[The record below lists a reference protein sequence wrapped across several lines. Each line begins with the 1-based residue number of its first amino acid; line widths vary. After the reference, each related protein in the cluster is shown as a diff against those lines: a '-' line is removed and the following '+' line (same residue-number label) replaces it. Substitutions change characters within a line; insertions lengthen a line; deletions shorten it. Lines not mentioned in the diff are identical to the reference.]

1 MSDTCNLFPLFGDP
15 WPSCLLPSQREER
28 PVVIIPT
35 LSLHREGS
43 ESCLYGNRGDMWS
56 LALSTESNMLD
67 ATGRR
72 LFTSQDPT
80 KQAGPSTMTFREEA
94 GLLAL
99 QAQLSLI
106 AQSCPTLCD
115 PMDCSMP
122 GFPVHHQLPELAQTH
137 VHQVG
142 DAIQNIS
149 SSVLPFSS
157 CLQSFPAS
165 GSFQMSQ
172 FFALSGQSIAVS
184 ASASVLPLN
193 IQDWFPL
200 GWTGLISLQS
210 KGLKSLLQHHSS
222 KAWLVL
228 KNVKSRP
235 FPWVSFLFSDGCL

>member
-1 MSDTCNLFPLFGDP
+1 MSDTCSLFPLFGDP

-115 PMDCSMP
+115 PMDSRLLRP
-122 GFPVHHQLPELAQTH
+122 WDFLGKSTG
-137 VHQVG
+137 VG
-142 DAIQNIS
+142 CH
-149 SSVLPFSS
+149 F
-157 CLQSFPAS
+157 
-165 GSFQMSQ
+165 
-172 FFALSGQSIAVS
+172 
-184 ASASVLPLN
+184 
-193 IQDWFPL
+193 
-200 GWTGLISLQS
+200 
-210 KGLKSLLQHHSS
+210 LLQRIFPTQGLNPGLLHCRWTLHC
-222 KAWLVL
+222 L
-228 KNVKSRP
+228 SRQGNLLG
-235 FPWVSFLFSDGCL
+235 S

>member
-1 MSDTCNLFPLFGDP
+1 M
-15 WPSCLLPSQREER
+15 R
-28 PVVIIPT
+28 
-35 LSLHREGS
+35 SLHREGS

-142 DAIQNIS
+142 DTIQNIS

-165 GSFQMSQ
+165 GSFLM
-172 FFALSGQSIAVS
+172 
-184 ASASVLPLN
+184 SVLHNRWPKYWSFSFSISPSN
-193 IQDWFPL
+193 EYS
-200 GWTGLISLQS
+200 GLISFRMDWLD
-210 KGLKSLLQHHSS
+210 LL
-222 KAWLVL
+222 AVPGALRV
-228 KNVKSRP
+228 
-235 FPWVSFLFSDGCL
+235 FSNTTVQKHQFIGT